1 MPLRRHFK
9 GDPELSVG
17 KLQKRGKR
25 SILKPVPKLL
35 HPIGNGNGSNRWRS
49 AAGMQVTNMGRVLF
63 LASLATI
70 LLIGN
75 TDGLAAQGRGGVGAS
90 GVSGAGASAGVH
102 GGAMAAPARS
112 AGGHI
117 TSSPGSHLAIPR
129 SPSGQLMPRRAG
141 TTLRA
146 TGRYNGSASARTRQ
160 FRSTR
165 GAGLDFSEDSNVPGL
180 GFDAVHVAATR
191 GNRGGGGRDRDHGRG
206 RGNEFGVLFPFFDGG
221 GYYVPT
227 GPDISG
233 DVPGDGQA
241 VDDAEDQGPGPDD
254 RPYDRAPRGNVNR
267 PPTEQPGPQ
276 ANVPEYVFVRRDGTV
291 FFAVAYSWDQG
302 SLRYISSEGTRRSV
316 SRDTLDLKATQQF
329 NEERGLTFRSPA

>member
-1 MPLRRHFK
+1 
-9 GDPELSVG
+9 
-17 KLQKRGKR
+17 
-25 SILKPVPKLL
+25 
-35 HPIGNGNGSNRWRS
+35 
-49 AAGMQVTNMGRVLF
+49 MQVTNMGRVLF
-63 LASLATI
+63 FASLATI

-75 TDGLAAQGRGGVGAS
+75 TDGLAAQGRGGMGAS
-90 GVSGAGASAGVH
+90 GGGMGAGAAAGVH
-102 GGAMAAPARS
+102 GSAMAAPARS
-112 AGGHI
+112 AAGHM

-129 SPSGQLMPRRAG
+129 SPSGQLIPRRAG

-146 TGRYNGSASARTRQ
+146 TGRSNGSTSARPRQ

-191 GNRGGGGRDRDHGRG
+191 GNRAGVGRDRDHGRD
-206 RGNEFGVLFPFFDGG
+206 RRNEFGVLFPFFDGG

-233 DVPGDGQA
+233 DVQGDGQA
-241 VDDAEDQGPGPDD
+241 VDDAEDQGLGPDD
-254 RPYDRAPRGNVNR
+254 RPYDRPRNVNR
-267 PPTEQPGPQ
+267 PPVEQPGPQ
-276 ANVPEYVFVRRDGTV
+276 AEVPEYVFVRRDGTV

>member
-1 MPLRRHFK
+1 
-9 GDPELSVG
+9 
-17 KLQKRGKR
+17 
-25 SILKPVPKLL
+25 
-35 HPIGNGNGSNRWRS
+35 
-49 AAGMQVTNMGRVLF
+49 MQVTNMGRVLF

-70 LLIGN
+70 LFIGN
-75 TDGLAAQGRGGVGAS
+75 VNSLAAQGRGGM
-90 GVSGAGASAGVH
+90 GAGGSAAAGVH
-102 GGAMAAPARS
+102 GSAMAAPARS
-112 AGGHI
+112 AAGHV

-146 TGRYNGSASARTRQ
+146 TSRFNGSTSARTRQ

-165 GAGLDFSEDSNVPGL
+165 GLDFSDESNVPGL

-191 GNRGGGGRDRDHGRG
+191 GNRSGLGRDRDHVRD
-206 RGNEFGVLFPFFDGG
+206 RRNEFGVLFPFFDGG

-233 DVPGDGQA
+233 DVPGDGQG

-254 RPYDRAPRGNVNR
+254 RPSPYDRPRNVNR

-276 ANVPEYVFVRRDGTV
+276 ANVPEYVFVRREGTV

-302 SLRYISSEGTRRSV
+302 SLRYISTEGTRRSV
-316 SRDTLDLKATQQF
+316 SRDTLDLKATEEF
-329 NEERGLTFRSPA
+329 NEQRGLTFRSPA

>member
-1 MPLRRHFK
+1 M
-9 GDPELSVG
+9 
-17 KLQKRGKR
+17 
-25 SILKPVPKLL
+25 LKPVLKLL

-70 LLIGN
+70 LFIGN
-75 TDGLAAQGRGGVGAS
+75 VNSLAAQGRGGMGAT
-90 GVSGAGASAGVH
+90 GGAASAGVH
-102 GGAMAAPARS
+102 GSAMAAPARS
-112 AGGHI
+112 AAGHM

-146 TGRYNGSASARTRQ
+146 TGRSNGSTSARTRQ

-165 GAGLDFSEDSNVPGL
+165 GAGLDFSDESNVPGL

-191 GNRGGGGRDRDHGRG
+191 GNRAGVGRDRDHGRG

-233 DVPGDGQA
+233 DVQGDGQA
-241 VDDAEDQGPGPDD
+241 VDDTGDQDLGPDD
-254 RPYDRAPRGNVNR
+254 RPSPNERPRNVYR
-267 PPTEQPGPQ
+267 PPVEQPGPQ

-302 SLRYISSEGTRRSV
+302 SLRYVSSEGTRRSV
-316 SRDTLDLKATQQF
+316 SRDTLDLKATEEF
-329 NEERGLTFRSPA
+329 NEQRGLTFRSPA

>member
-1 MPLRRHFK
+1 
-9 GDPELSVG
+9 
-17 KLQKRGKR
+17 
-25 SILKPVPKLL
+25 
-35 HPIGNGNGSNRWRS
+35 
-49 AAGMQVTNMGRVLF
+49 MGRVLF
-63 LASLATI
+63 LVSLAAI

-75 TDGLAAQGRGGVGAS
+75 TDGLAAQGRGGMGAS
-90 GVSGAGASAGVH
+90 GGGMGAGASAGVH
-102 GGAMAAPARS
+102 GSAMAAPA
-112 AGGHI
+112 GHM

-141 TTLRA
+141 TLLRA
-146 TGRYNGSASARTRQ
+146 TGRFNGSASARTRQ

-165 GAGLDFSEDSNVPGL
+165 GAGLDFSEESNVPGL

-191 GNRGGGGRDRDHGRG
+191 GNRSGLGRDRDHDRD
-206 RGNEFGVLFPFFDGG
+206 RRNEFGVLFPFFDGG

-233 DVPGDGQA
+233 DVQGNGQA
-241 VDDAEDQGPGPDD
+241 VDDADDQGLGPDD
-254 RPYDRAPRGNVNR
+254 RPYDRPRNVNR
-267 PPTEQPGPQ
+267 PPMEQPGPQ

-316 SRDTLDLKATQQF
+316 SRDTLDLKATEEF
-329 NEERGLTFRSPA
+329 NEQRGLTFRSPA

>member
-1 MPLRRHFK
+1 
-9 GDPELSVG
+9 
-17 KLQKRGKR
+17 
-25 SILKPVPKLL
+25 
-35 HPIGNGNGSNRWRS
+35 
-49 AAGMQVTNMGRVLF
+49 MGRVIF

-70 LLIGN
+70 LFIGN
-75 TDGLAAQGRGGVGAS
+75 VNSLGAQGRGGMGAT
-90 GVSGAGASAGVH
+90 GGAASAGAH
-102 GGAMAAPARS
+102 GSAMAAPARS
-112 AGGHI
+112 AAGHM

-146 TGRYNGSASARTRQ
+146 TGRNGSTSARTRQ

-165 GAGLDFSEDSNVPGL
+165 GAGLDFSDESNVPGL

-191 GNRGGGGRDRDHGRG
+191 GNRAGVGRDRDHDRG
-206 RGNEFGVLFPFFDGG
+206 RRNEFGVLFPFFDGG

-233 DVPGDGQA
+233 DVPGDGQG

-254 RPYDRAPRGNVNR
+254 RPYPYDRAPGSANR
-267 PPTEQPGPQ
+267 PPAEQPGPQ

-316 SRDTLDLKATQQF
+316 SRDTLDLKATEEF
-329 NEERGLTFRSPA
+329 NEQRGLTFRSPA

>member
-1 MPLRRHFK
+1 
-9 GDPELSVG
+9 
-17 KLQKRGKR
+17 
-25 SILKPVPKLL
+25 
-35 HPIGNGNGSNRWRS
+35 
-49 AAGMQVTNMGRVLF
+49 
-63 LASLATI
+63 
-70 LLIGN
+70 
-75 TDGLAAQGRGGVGAS
+75 
-90 GVSGAGASAGVH
+90 VH
-102 GGAMAAPARS
+102 GSAMAAPARS

-129 SPSGQLMPRRAG
+129 SPSGQLMPRHVG

-146 TGRYNGSASARTRQ
+146 TGRNSGSVSARTRQ

-165 GAGLDFSEDSNVPGL
+165 GAGLDFSEESNVPGL

-191 GNRGGGGRDRDHGRG
+191 GNRAGLGRDRDHDRG
-206 RGNEFGVLFPFFDGG
+206 RRNEFGVLFPFFDGG

-233 DVPGDGQA
+233 DVPGDGQG

-254 RPYDRAPRGNVNR
+254 RPYDRAPRGSANR
-267 PPTEQPGPQ
+267 PPVERPGPQ

-316 SRDTLDLKATQQF
+316 SRDTLDLKATEEF
-329 NEERGLTFRSPA
+329 NEQRGLVFRSPA

>member
-1 MPLRRHFK
+1 
-9 GDPELSVG
+9 
-17 KLQKRGKR
+17 
-25 SILKPVPKLL
+25 
-35 HPIGNGNGSNRWRS
+35 
-49 AAGMQVTNMGRVLF
+49 MQVTNMGRVLF

-75 TDGLAAQGRGGVGAS
+75 VNGVAAQGRGGMGANG
-90 GVSGAGASAGVH
+90 GVAPGAGAH
-102 GGAMAAPARS
+102 GSAMAAPARS
-112 AGGHI
+112 AAGHI

-146 TGRYNGSASARTRQ
+146 TGRFNGSTSTRTRQ
-160 FRSTR
+160 FRSSR

-191 GNRGGGGRDRDHGRG
+191 GNRAGVGRDRDRGRG
-206 RGNEFGVLFPFFDGG
+206 RRNEFGVLFPFFDGG

-254 RPYDRAPRGNVNR
+254 RPYDRGSANR
-267 PPTEQPGPQ
+267 PPAEQPGPQ

>member
-1 MPLRRHFK
+1 M
-9 GDPELSVG
+9 
-17 KLQKRGKR
+17 
-25 SILKPVPKLL
+25 
-35 HPIGNGNGSNRWRS
+35 
-49 AAGMQVTNMGRVLF
+49 
-63 LASLATI
+63 
-70 LLIGN
+70 
-75 TDGLAAQGRGGVGAS
+75 
-90 GVSGAGASAGVH
+90 
-102 GGAMAAPARS
+102 
-112 AGGHI
+112 

-191 GNRGGGGRDRDHGRG
+191 GNRAGVGRDRDRDRG
-206 RGNEFGVLFPFFDGG
+206 RRNEFGVLFPFFDGG

-241 VDDAEDQGPGPDD
+241 VDDAEDQGPDD
-254 RPYDRAPRGNVNR
+254 RPYDRPRSVNR
-267 PPTEQPGPQ
+267 PPMEQPGPQ
-276 ANVPEYVFVRRDGTV
+276 ADVPEYVFVRRDGTV